1 MSEQFTFDFES
12 PISIND
18 NPAIWTSR
26 DIWARLNQQVVEYL
40 GEDRR
45 FERKGCKKIN
55 FDDLAT
61 YYSTFSNTPDGGLVI
76 FGIEN
81 DATIVGCKS
90 LSQGQLNDIETVH
103 LTRCPQAKPEFKRF
117 AVVING
123 VSDFC
128 LAIYVPYVGKLVETN
143 KDEAWIRYG
152 ESRHKMSL
160 EDKQDFR
167 STRQELSFEQE
178 AAVYKFPEDFD
189 PRIIL
194 DFCDDY
200 RAREGV
206 GFTNE
211 ELLIDRRLL
220 RKEGDKLLPL
230 NSLVLLA
237 AKDPGRTIPGCRVR
251 IQRFATEAEG
261 EGQSYSPRRDRT
273 VEGNVVKILKES
285 AEIISGI
292 IYDVT
297 WLNDQGK
304 FITTPEY
311 PPHAWFEA
319 VVNAVVHRSYSFSG
333 SEIFVKLFPD
343 RMEIESPGGFVP
355 PVNEKT
361 IYEVRAARNHNLMDA
376 LRYLGY
382 VRMAREGARRIRMS
396 MKEFNLPDPQ
406 WKQEAVH
413 GVVVRVTLRNDHAS
427 RKRATDTDVAHHFG
441 VEVWKLLQDHEIKI
455 LAYAYRNNR
464 IQVSEAARVTGRTWH
479 TSKKDLD
486 RLARQGHLVFHA
498 GEYERDPKA
507 HYTLIKNPKGASV

>member
-1 MSEQFTFDFES
+1 MSKKLLPTNS
-12 PISIND
+12 PR
-18 NPAIWTSR
+18 T
-26 DIWARLNQQVVEYL
+26 L
-40 GEDRR
+40 
-45 FERKGCKKIN
+45 
-55 FDDLAT
+55 
-61 YYSTFSNTPDGGLVI
+61 I
-76 FGIEN
+76 F
-81 DATIVGCKS
+81 A
-90 LSQGQLNDIETVH
+90 
-103 LTRCPQAKPEFKRF
+103 
-117 AVVING
+117 
-123 VSDFC
+123 
-128 LAIYVPYVGKLVETN
+128 
-143 KDEAWIRYG
+143 
-152 ESRHKMSL
+152 
-160 EDKQDFR
+160 
-167 STRQELSFEQE
+167 SFN
-178 AAVYKFPEDFD
+178 
-189 PRIIL
+189 

-220 RKEGDKLLPL
+220 KKDGDKLRPL

-237 AKDPGRTIPGCRVR
+237 AKDPGRSIPGCRLR

-261 EGQSYSPRRDRT
+261 EGQSYSPQRDRT

-285 AEIISGI
+285 AEIISGM

-319 VVNAVVHRSYSFSG
+319 VVNAIVHRSYSFSG

-343 RMEIESPGGFVP
+343 RMEIESPGGFIP

-376 LRYLGY
+376 MRYLGY
-382 VRMAREGARRIRMS
+382 VRMAREGARRIRTS
-396 MKEFNLPDPQ
+396 MKAFNLPDPQ

-413 GVVVRVTLRNDHAS
+413 GVVVRITLRNDHAS

-441 VEVWKLLQDHEIKI
+441 VETWKLLQDHEIKI
-455 LAYAYRNNR
+455 LAYAYRNRR

-479 TSKKDLD
+479 TSKKDLE
-486 RLARQGHLVFHA
+486 RLSRQKLLDFHA
-498 GEYERDPKA
+498 GEYERDPKT
-507 HYTLIKNPKGASV
+507 HYTIRRSGSAE